1 MVELVRII
9 RSEEESLIGVLAK
22 VIEIEEHQGGIDY
35 RIQTGSG
42 YEAWVPCEN
51 IEIIH

>member
-9 RSEEESLIGVLAK
+9 NSEEKSLIGLIAK
-22 VIEIEEHQGGIDY
+22 VTEQQEHQGGIDY

-51 IEIIH
+51 IEIIQ